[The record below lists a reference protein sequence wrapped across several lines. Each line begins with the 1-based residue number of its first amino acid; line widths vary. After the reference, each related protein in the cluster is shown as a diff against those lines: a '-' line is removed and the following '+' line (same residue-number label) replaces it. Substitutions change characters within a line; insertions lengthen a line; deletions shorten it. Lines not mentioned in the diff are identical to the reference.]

1 MSVLKVNLGALDNW
15 SRSHGDVGADVK
27 GVADSAA
34 GNPNLFA
41 AHGTIS
47 QPLLGVQSN
56 ADAARNGALAGV
68 HEESTAMAGRLSNA
82 RQMYD
87 KGDAAGAERIRA
99 ADSRLQPSQGGAEGQ
114 GGGAQQAGQMV
125 GQVSQM
131 VGQAV
136 QGITQPIQGIAQAIG
151 QMPQQVMQSV
161 QGMAQAAGQGGGA
174 TAAAAS
180 GAVGSPAAGQAGKPE
195 GRDAKQYSGPL
206 AAGGPENREKAP
218 TQGIMSPERMRELQ
232 GLPPEEHGHQ
242 PNPDIL
248 Y

>member
-1 MSVLKVNLGALDNW
+1 MSVLKVNLGALDSW

-27 GVADSAA
+27 GVADGAA
-34 GNPNLFA
+34 GNPNLYA

-47 QPLLGVQSN
+47 QPLLGVQNS
-56 ADAARNGALAGV
+56 ADAARSGALAGA
-68 HEESTAMAGRLSNA
+68 HEESTAMSGRLSNA
-82 RQMYD
+82 RQMYE
-87 KGDAAGAERIRA
+87 KGDSAGAERVRA
-99 ADSRLQPSQGGAEGQ
+99 ADSKLPSQGGAEGQ

-125 GQVSQM
+125 SQVGQM

-136 QGITQPIQGIAQAIG
+136 QGITQPIQGIAQAVG

-161 QGMAQAAGQGGGA
+161 QGMAQAAGQSGGA

-180 GAVGSPAAGQAGKPE
+180 GAAGSPTAGQAGKPE

-206 AAGGPENREKAP
+206 AAGGPENRGKAP

-232 GLPPEEHGHQ
+232 GLPPEERGHQ